1 MVMAISAFLLQA
13 TLILI
18 SQALAAVEIMPQPSV
33 TLNGSA
39 HFHDQLSGHV
49 HDHGSNA
56 EGHIHDGADTDTD
69 KDGGLNLCWSIFG
82 ASIIFPA
89 PVALARSFDLLGLV
103 ELPAVQ
109 TIDGVEPGG
118 LIRPPRT
125 FSIA

>member
-1 MVMAISAFLLQA
+1 MVMAILAFVLQG
-13 TLILI
+13 TLISI

-56 EGHIHDGADTDTD
+56 EGHIHDGSDPSKET
-69 KDGGLNLCWSIFG
+69 GLNLCWSVFG

-89 PVALARSFDLLGLV
+89 HVALVGSFDLLGLV
-103 ELPAVQ
+103 ELPTLQ
-109 TIDGVEPGG
+109 TADGVEPGG
-118 LIRPPRT
+118 LIRPPST
-125 FSIA
+125 LSIA